1 MTEPTTFREAYEV
14 LHRHAQ
20 DLRNSDEPNI
30 DNLLSVVSESV
41 AAYKVCRQRIDAV
54 EAALK
59 EALANV
65 PPAAP
70 QTSSSIPARS
80 SEAASP
86 AGPRASVRP
95 TPPPSFDGGDGG
107 DDDVPF

>member
-14 LHRHAQ
+14 LQRHAQ
-20 DLRNSDEPNI
+20 DLRSSDEPNI
-30 DNLLSVVSESV
+30 DNLLSVVTESV

-65 PPAAP
+65 QAEAP
-70 QTSSSIPARS
+70 LTSQAVPGQS

-86 AGPRASVRP
+86 SGARTAVRP
-95 TPPPSFDGGDGG
+95 PPASPSFDDG

>member
-1 MTEPTTFREAYEV
+1 MPIFDAEQESLAEITTMT
-14 LHRHAQ
+14 
-20 DLRNSDEPNI
+20 
-30 DNLLSVVSESV
+30 ESV

-65 PPAAP
+65 QAEAP
-70 QTSSSIPARS
+70 LASQAVPGQS

-86 AGPRASVRP
+86 AGTRATGRP
-95 TPPPSFDGGDGG
+95 AQPPSFDEG

>member
-1 MTEPTTFREAYEV
+1 MTEPKTFREAYEV
-14 LHRHAQ
+14 LQRHAQ

-30 DNLLSVVSESV
+30 DDLLSVVTESV

-65 PPAAP
+65 QADAP
-70 QTSSSIPARS
+70 QTSSAVPGQS

-86 AGPRASVRP
+86 VGARATGRP
-95 TPPPSFDGGDGG
+95 APPPSFDEG